1 MNKLILFVIALSG
14 STALFAQQDPIY
26 AQYILNPIIIN
37 PAYAGLGNNLNAMVS
52 YRTQWVGLDG
62 QPQTFNASGNVSLVD
77 NRVGAGITITR
88 DQIGS
93 TTTMETN
100 AAFSYKLPL
109 GDDKVLSFG
118 MQGGVLNF
126 RNDYSALNPY
136 DKDDVAFTGGE
147 RGSRINLGVGVILK
161 SERFLFG
168 LSVPRLLPTTFKAGN
183 SSFDLYTQHFYVFSA
198 YVWYINERIRF
209 KPTILA
215 RLVNGAPP
223 SFDIGTNLN
232 FNGLHTVGVFI
243 RKFNTYGL
251 LVQTLLAEKFRL
263 GYVFELPT
271 GNSVGANFTSHEISL
286 GIRMSVLDFHERTL
300 SNFN

>member
-1 MNKLILFVIALSG
+1 MKKLLLLVIILSG
-14 STALFAQQDPIY
+14 SAAFAQQDPIY
-26 AQYILNPIIIN
+26 TQYILNPIIIN

-62 QPQTFNASGNVSLVD
+62 QPQTINASGNVSLVD
-77 NRVGAGITITR
+77 NRVGTGITLTR

-93 TTTMETN
+93 TITTEAN

-109 GDDKVLSFG
+109 GDDRILSFG

-126 RNDYSALNPY
+126 RNDYSGLNPY
-136 DKDDVAFTGGE
+136 DKSDPAFTGGE
-147 RGSRINLGVGVILK
+147 RGSRINLGAGVILK

-168 LSVPRLLPTTFKAGN
+168 LSIPRLLPTTFKAGT
-183 SSFDLYTQHFYVFSA
+183 SQFDLYTQHFYLFGA
-198 YVWYINERIRF
+198 YVWYLNERIRF
-209 KPTILA
+209 KPTVLLRA
-215 RLVNGAPP
+215 VKGAPA
-223 SFDIGTNLN
+223 SVDLAAN
-232 FNGLHTVGVFI
+232 FNFSGLHTVGVFT
-243 RKFNTYGL
+243 RSFNTYGL

-271 GNSVGANFTSHEISL
+271 GNSVGSNFTSHEISL
-286 GIRMSVLDFHERTL
+286 GIRMSVFDFHERTL